1 MIVRI
6 LNEGQWEV
14 SEEHLTELNNLD
26 AQVEKAIEE
35 GDEVAFANSLA
46 ALLNSVRTE
55 GSRLP
60 DDVLHDSDLILPPA
74 DASLDEVRHMLDDE
88 GLIPG

>member
-6 LNEGQWEV
+6 LGEGQWDLD
-14 SEEHLTELNNLD
+14 EEHLTALNRLD
-26 AQVEKAIEE
+26 EEVEAAVES
-35 GDEVAFANSLA
+35 GDEVAFSNSLN
-46 ALLNSVRTE
+46 ALLDGVRTT

-60 DDVLHDSDLILPPA
+60 DDTLHDSDLILPPA
-74 DASLDEVRHMLDDE
+74 DASIDEVRHLLEDE

>member
-6 LNEGQWEV
+6 LNEGQWDV

-26 AQVEKAIEE
+26 AEVEKAIEE
-35 GDEVAFANSLA
+35 GDEVAFSNSLA
-46 ALLNSVRTE
+46 ALLSSVRTE

>member
-6 LNEGQWEV
+6 LAEGQWEV
-14 SEEHLTELNNLD
+14 AEEHLTELNRLD
-26 AQVEKAIEE
+26 AEVEKAIEA
-35 GDEVAFANSLA
+35 GDEVAFSNGLA

-55 GSRLP
+55 GARLP
-60 DDVLHDSDLILPPA
+60 DDTLHDSDLILPPA
-74 DASLDEVRHMLDDE
+74 DASIEEVRHMLDDE